1 MVSPLE
7 GALDFLEGFGFF
19 NVVLP
24 FLLIFTLI
32 FAILEKTKILGTE
45 DGKPKKNL
53 NAMISFV
60 FALFVVATKEI
71 VTAIRG
77 SLPQVALILV
87 IIFCFLLLAG
97 SFMKSGEFSFEENPG
112 WKGFLTVTMFIAVI
126 LVFLNAVKTES
137 GESWLEIV
145 GKNITGNWFG
155 SEVWAFILI
164 FVIIIGSI
172 LFVTLPG
179 RKEKKEE

>member
-7 GALDFLEGFGFF
+7 GALEFLESFGFF
-19 NVVLP
+19 NVVIP
-24 FLLIFTLI
+24 FLLVFTLV

-45 DGKPKKNL
+45 EDGKTPKKNL

-60 FALFVVATKEI
+60 FALLVVATKEVVI
-71 VTAIRG
+71 AIRG

-112 WKGFLTVTMFIAVI
+112 WKAFLTVTMFIAVI

-137 GESWLEIV
+137 GYSWLQIMV
-145 GKNITGNWFG
+145 SAIGARWLG
-155 SEVWAFILI
+155 SEAWAFIL
-164 FVIIIGSI
+164 VLAIIIGSI
-172 LFVTLPG
+172 LFITLP
-179 RKEKKEE
+179 KKRGE